1 MIELPAGWETATL
14 GSVSIKLVD
23 GSHNPPAKRES
34 GRPMLS
40 ARNIQNGRIVFSD
53 YRLIDPGAFVSED
66 SRTRISQ
73 GDVLLTIVG
82 ALGRSAVVGSN
93 NEPFT
98 LQRSVAVITPSAILD
113 SFYLSYYFRSPDF
126 QEWIQEN
133 AKGTAQKGLYLR
145 KLATSVVPIA
155 PLSEQRRIVAK
166 LDSLFERT
174 RRAREELSHI
184 PRLIE
189 NYKKAILEAAFR
201 GDLTR
206 DWRDAHDVLVE
217 SWSIRTLD
225 TLLTGTRAGKNLRC
239 EERPPREH
247 ERGVVKVSAVTWGTF
262 DTSQAKT
269 LPAGFNPSPDT
280 LIRSGDFLFS
290 RANTID
296 LVGACVIVENAPEN
310 LYLSDKVLRLDMPN
324 AAKPWVLWFLRCR
337 QGRELLENAST
348 GNQLSMRNV
357 SQSALRAI
365 ACPWPTA
372 PERHEI
378 LRRIESSMQAIERI
392 KSEQSVAA
400 KLLDHFDQANLV
412 KAFRGEL
419 VPQDPNDEPASVL
432 LERICAARAEQ
443 PKNTRKGRGKTAN
456 ARVAA

>member
-1 MIELPAGWETATL
+1 MLFAWSGTPGTSFGAHVWKGGKAVLNQHIFKVEFNETHLDKRYFRYA
-14 GSVSIKLVD
+14 INQKL
-23 GSHNPPAKRES
+23 
-34 GRPMLS
+34 
-40 ARNIQNGRIVFSD
+40 Q
-53 YRLIDPGAFVSED
+53 YLIDLAHG
-66 SRTRISQ
+66 
-73 GDVLLTIVG
+73 GVG
-82 ALGRSAVVGSN
+82 LRHVTKGKFEN
-93 NEPFT
+93 TEIP
-98 LQRSVAVITPSAILD
+98 LPPLD
-113 SFYLSYYFRSPDF
+113 
-126 QEWIQEN
+126 
-133 AKGTAQKGLYLR
+133 
-145 KLATSVVPIA
+145 
-155 PLSEQRRIVAK
+155 EQHRIVAK

-189 NYKKAILEAAFR
+189 NYKKAILEEAFR

-217 SWSIRTLD
+217 SWGNRTLD
-225 TLLTGTRAGKNLRC
+225 TLLTGIRAGRNLRC

-262 DTSQAKT
+262 DKGQAKT
-269 LPAGFNPSPDT
+269 LPTVFNPSPDT

-296 LVGACVIVENAPEN
+296 LVGSCVIVEDAPDN

-365 ACPWPTA
+365 ACPWPTE

-378 LRRIESSMQAIERI
+378 LRRIESSTEAIERI
-392 KSEQSVAA
+392 KFEQSVGA
-400 KLLDHFDQANLV
+400 KLLDHLDQANLA

-432 LERICAARAEQ
+432 LERICAARAKQ
-443 PKNTRKGRGKTAN
+443 PKDTRKGRGKTAN
-456 ARVAA
+456 AKVAA